1 MPVNCWS
8 LQEVMKTSESRR
20 RQLERAAPS
29 VAENQRLRESVKT
42 LEKMLVGAH
51 ANQDKLQ
58 AEKTQ
63 LEAENR
69 ELKNRLGNG
78 VSREKSKALDPSV

>member
-1 MPVNCWS
+1 MPFNCWS
-8 LQEVMKTSESRR
+8 PQEVMKISESHRH
-20 RQLERAAPS
+20 QLEWVAPS
-29 VAENQRLRESVKT
+29 VAENQRLCESMKT

-69 ELKNRLGNG
+69 ELKNWLGNG
-78 VSREKSKALDPSV
+78 VNREKSKALDPSV